1 MAHKDLLVILLP
13 VQLVILPNVVGYTF
27 LKEIF
32 LLQNTHN
39 LGLILSTVF

>member
-13 VQLVILPNVVGYTF
+13 MQLVILPNVGYTF
-27 LKEIF
+27 LMEIF